1 MSLMGSLYLGV
12 SGLQTSNNALNTTA
26 HNMSNLD
33 TIGYTRQ
40 QVAQGT
46 RSYITISKSQTTS
59 WQQLGLGVNYTQTR
73 QVRDFFLDKNYRRE
87 SGRNAFY
94 EVAYKAIEEIEDVLG
109 ESYEGHAFSLA
120 VTDLWTA
127 VEELSKDPTLPVNQN
142 LFVTRAYEF
151 ITKASAVYDSLCEY
165 QDNMNLDVYKDVKK
179 INDYAQQIEQLNR
192 QISKIEG
199 GVERANDLRD
209 QRNYLLDELGKLASI
224 SYTEDVHGYVSVKL
238 EGVDLVKGSLV
249 NKISLY
255 EDPKSG
261 FYTPYWEILANYSY
275 DEFGNPYLTKESLQ
289 TAQVFDLT
297 RPISSYMNTDIGSL
311 KSTLLAR
318 GDHKATA
325 EEIQDIN
332 PDGQYEAGWYNTHIA
347 PSIIMN
353 VEAEFDQLINAVVTK
368 INNILKEAAE
378 LESATYPNSTYLRDE
393 NGEPYQLFQRIVNDG
408 KTYTLPDGT
417 VVERGWNVSNI
428 DINVTLL
435 QNPSLL
441 GFRLTDSSEDNATI
455 EKLKKA
461 FEESVYKLN
470 PNVQTPVSFI
480 NYYKNLVAQVANTGS
495 VLADTMESQTLTTDA
510 LFNAREQ
517 VIGVSSDEELT
528 NMIMFQNA
536 YNASSRYINVISEM
550 LEHLVTSLGGR

>member
-33 TIGYTRQ
+33 TVGYTRQ

-46 RSYITISKSQTTS
+46 RSYITISKSQKTS

-73 QVRDFFLDKNYRRE
+73 QVRDYFLDKNYRRE

-109 ESYEGHAFSLA
+109 ESYEGHAFSVA

-127 VEELSKDPTLPVNQN
+127 VEELSKDPTLAVNQN

-192 QISKIEG
+192 QISRVEG
-199 GVERANDLRD
+199 GVEHANDLRD
-209 QRNYLLDELGKLASI
+209 QRNYLLDEMGKLASI
-224 SYTEDVHGYVSVKL
+224 SYSEDVFGYVSVKL
-238 EGVDLVKGSLV
+238 EGVDLVKGGLV
-249 NKISLY
+249 NTISLY
-255 EDPKSG
+255 EDTKTG

-275 DEFGNPYLTKESLQ
+275 DEFGNPYLTKEALK

-297 RPISSYMNTDIGSL
+297 KPISSYMNTDIGSL

-325 EEIQDIN
+325 EELKDIN
-332 PDGQYEAGWYNTHIA
+332 SDGQYEEGWYKTNIA

-368 INNILKEAAE
+368 INGILKEAAE
-378 LESATYPNSTYLRDE
+378 IERQTYPNSTYLRDE
-393 NGEPYQLFQRIVNDG
+393 NGEPYQLFQKIVDDG
-408 KTYTLPDGT
+408 TAYKLPDGT
-417 VVERGWNVSNI
+417 VIEGGWNVSNL
-428 DINVTLL
+428 DINVKLL

-441 GFRLTDSSEDNATI
+441 KFRLTDGSEDNATT

-461 FEESVYKLN
+461 FEESIYKVN
-470 PNVQTPVSFI
+470 PYVQTPVNFV